1 MQRGSEMSDRKK
13 WIKILEQ
20 LWLGNARVNNYY
32 RMATG
37 AVRDPKLK
45 SVLLKYATS
54 RAQFSFELSQRIKE
68 LGAEASLC
76 ENNGSSERAAISLH
90 LSEENIGRILQKSI
104 RAEKHCFEEYSE
116 ALTRVN
122 DGVTREILI
131 RHRARI
137 SSIIR
142 EMQHLDALL
151 PFPGEEET
159 IRTN

>member
-1 MQRGSEMSDRKK
+1 MSDRKK

-20 LWLGNARVNNYY
+20 LWQGNSRVNNYY

-37 AVRDPKLK
+37 AVRDPKLR

-54 RAQFSFELSQRIKE
+54 RAQFSFELSQRISE
-68 LGAEASLC
+68 LGGEAGLYG
-76 ENNGSSERAAISLH
+76 NNGTSNGAAISLH
-90 LSEENIGRILQKSI
+90 LSEENISRILQKSI
-104 RAEKHCFEEYSE
+104 RAEKHCFEEYSK

-142 EMQHLDALL
+142 EMQHLEDLL
-151 PFPGEEET
+151 PLSGEKET
-159 IRTN
+159 TKSN

>member
-1 MQRGSEMSDRKK
+1 MQRDSEMSDRKK

-20 LWLGNARVNNYY
+20 LWQGNARVNNYY

-37 AVRDPKLK
+37 AVRNPKLK

-54 RAQFSFELSQRIKE
+54 RAQFSFELSQRIRE
-68 LGAEASLC
+68 LGGEISRYG
-76 ENNGSSERAAISLH
+76 NNSTTNGAAISLH

-104 RAEKHCFEEYSE
+104 RAEGHCFEEYSE

-151 PFPGEEET
+151 PLSGAKENT
-159 IRTN
+159 RMN